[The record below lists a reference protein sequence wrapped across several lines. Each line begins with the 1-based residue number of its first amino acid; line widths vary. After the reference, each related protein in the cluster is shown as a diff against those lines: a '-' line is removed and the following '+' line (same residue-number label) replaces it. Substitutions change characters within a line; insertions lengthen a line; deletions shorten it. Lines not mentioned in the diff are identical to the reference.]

1 MTAALLLLMLMAAD
15 PAAPRPPATQP
26 ATQPAAPRPP
36 ATQPAAP
43 PRPATRPAAP
53 ATEAERIAGL
63 NRSIEET
70 TARLAGL
77 RKSIDDPKSEYAT
90 AQADFKK
97 LDDEREEGRRALEK
111 ARDSGADDQVRRLSA
126 DLDAL
131 EQRWKLAK
139 ERFDLAISERKTL
152 QEQIATLEKKL
163 AHDQASLAKLLAP
176 PEPATQPAKPP
187 EPPARPTT
195 APAQP
200 PATDAH
206 AEPPPA
212 RPLVGPPLLPPQAP
226 EPAEPGEGRERQP
239 RPPSK
244 ELIRAQQEAKQK
256 EEVAELAERKVQS
269 LAERID
275 AQKKI
280 IEQELKLLETA
291 QRKVAN
297 ALETERTL
305 TGQAQQRSSEGAR
318 LDELRELW
326 SKVGEAQKR
335 HRQAEA
341 EVISRGE
348 TLNRLRD
355 ELERLQSEQIAQLE
369 EAEKSRLKADEARR
383 AVERLSSPFA
393 LENITHWLLTHGA
406 RIVLTFVVVVV
417 VVWLSGRLESRIVAL
432 VAGRAGQGTLAEREN
447 RARTLVGVLQY
458 VVNVAVIA
466 GGGLMILTE
475 IGINVAPL
483 LGGAAVLGLA
493 VAFGA
498 QNLIRDYFYGFMIL
512 LENQYG
518 LNDVIRIGGVAGV
531 VEKITLRITVLRDV
545 EGIVH
550 FIPNGQI
557 DKVSNMTYGW
567 SRALFDIGISYGS
580 DIDLAMRELIALG
593 AAMRREPAWQHL
605 IMEDPEMLGVDQ
617 LGESAVVIRFVMK
630 TRPKQQWAVRRE
642 MLRRIRKRFGEIG
655 IEIPFPQRTVHLR
668 PPPQTEEAKP
678 PPAAWP
684 PAGP

>member
-1 MTAALLLLMLMAAD
+1 MIIVLLLLVLMAAD
-15 PAAPRPPATQP
+15 PAAPGAA

-53 ATEAERIAGL
+53 ATDAERISVL

-70 TARLAGL
+70 TARLADL
-77 RKSIDDPKSEYAT
+77 RKSIEDPRSEYAS

-97 LDDEREEGRRALEK
+97 LDDEREAARRGLDK
-111 ARDSGADDQVRRLSA
+111 ARESGAEDQVRRLSA
-126 DLDAL
+126 DLEAL

-139 ERFDLAISERKTL
+139 DRFDLAISERKTL

-163 AHDQASLAKLLAP
+163 AQDQASLAKLLAP
-176 PEPATQPAKPP
+176 TEPATQPAKPP
-187 EPPARPTT
+187 EPPAPPAKPTT
-195 APAQP
+195 APSQP
-200 PATDAH
+200 PAADAQV
-206 AEPPPA
+206 EPSPA
-212 RPLVGPPLLPPQAP
+212 RPLVGPPFPLAPPA
-226 EPAEPGEGRERQP
+226 EPAESAENKERPP

-256 EEVAELAERKVQS
+256 EEVAEQAERKVQS

-280 IEQELKLLETA
+280 IEQEQKLLETA

-318 LDELRELW
+318 LDELRDLW

-341 EVISRGE
+341 EVVSRRE

-369 EAEKSRLKADEARR
+369 EAERSRLKADEARR
-383 AVERLSSPFA
+383 TVERLSSPFS
-393 LENITHWLLTHGA
+393 LENITHWLLTHGV

-417 VVWLSGRLESRIVAL
+417 VVWLSGRLESRVVAL

-580 DIDLAMRELIALG
+580 DIDLAMRELVALG

-642 MLRRIRKRFGEIG
+642 MLRRIRKRFAEIG
-655 IEIPFPQRTVHLR
+655 LEIPFPQRTVHHRYPPPEENR
-668 PPPQTEEAKP
+668 PPP
-678 PPAAWP
+678 
-684 PAGP
+684 GP

>member
-1 MTAALLLLMLMAAD
+1 MTAVLLLLVLMAAD
-15 PAAPRPPATQP
+15 PAAPRPPVTQ
-26 ATQPAAPRPP
+26 P

-70 TARLAGL
+70 TTRLAGL

-90 AQADFKK
+90 AQAEFKK

-111 ARDSGADDQVRRLSA
+111 ARDAGADDQVRRLSA

-187 EPPARPTT
+187 EPPAQPPRPTT
-195 APAQP
+195 APGQP
-200 PATDAH
+200 PATDAQ

-212 RPLVGPPLLPPQAP
+212 RPLVGPPLLPP
-226 EPAEPGEGRERQP
+226 EPAEPGESRERQP

-280 IEQELKLLETA
+280 IEQEQKLLETA

-348 TLNRLRD
+348 TLNRLRN

-369 EAEKSRLKADEARR
+369 EAEKSRRKADEARR

-393 LENITHWLLTHGA
+393 IENITHWLLTHGA
-406 RIVLTFVVVVV
+406 RIVLTFVVVAV

-458 VVNVAVIA
+458 VVNVVVIA

-550 FIPNGQI
+550 FVPNGQI

-642 MLRRIRKRFGEIG
+642 MLRRIRKRFNEVG
-655 IEIPFPQRTVHLR
+655 IEIPFPQRTVHHR
-668 PPPQTEEAKP
+668 YP
-678 PPAAWP
+678 PPADAAGPPPSTWP